1 MAADGAPVRGTTRL
15 AGVMGWPVAHS
26 RSPQMHNAAFAAL
39 GLDWVYVPLA
49 VPEAGLE
56 RALRALPDLGFAGV
70 NVTIP
75 HKQRVCELCDTLSD
89 EAARARSVNTVLV
102 GEDGTLDGHTTDG
115 RGMLGAI
122 GLPLPDEALVVGSG
136 GAARAA
142 VVALRDAGLRVRVS
156 ARNREAA
163 AELGAEVDPWPA
175 ERPAALLVNATP
187 VGQAGPAEELPV
199 SEELIAA
206 ADVVCDLTYRGDG
219 QETGLVATAARHG
232 MRVIDGLDVLVFQ
245 GVLAF
250 QLFTGQEPPLEVMH
264 AAVRGTP

>member
-26 RSPQMHNAAFAAL
+26 RSPQMHNAAFVAL

-49 VPEAGLE
+49 VPEAGVE

-89 EAARARSVNTVLV
+89 EASRAGSVNTVLV
-102 GEDGTLDGHTTDG
+102 GGDGSLDGHTTDG
-115 RGMLGAI
+115 GGMLAAI
-122 GLPLPDEALVVGSG
+122 GLPLPDEALVLGSG

-142 VVALRDAGLRVRVS
+142 VVALQDAGLHVRVS
-156 ARNREAA
+156 ARNADAA
-163 AELGAEVDPWPA
+163 AGLGAEVDPWPA
-175 ERPAALLVNATP
+175 ERPAPLLVNATP
-187 VGQAGPAEELPV
+187 VGQAGPAAEFPAP
-199 SEELIAA
+199 EELITA

-219 QETGLVATAARHG
+219 QETGLVTTASRHG
-232 MRVIDGLDVLVFQ
+232 VRVIDGLDVLVFQ

-250 QLFTGQEPPLEVMH
+250 QLFTGLEPPLDVMH
-264 AAVRGTP
+264 AAVREAP

>member
-1 MAADGAPVRGTTRL
+1 MAADGAAVRGTTRL

-102 GEDGTLDGHTTDG
+102 GEDGALDGHTTDG

-122 GLPLPDEALVVGSG
+122 GLPLPEEALVVGSG

-142 VVALRDAGLRVRVS
+142 VVALQDAGLEVRVS
-156 ARNREAA
+156 ARNAA
-163 AELGAEVDPWPA
+163 AAGQLGAAVDPWPA
-175 ERPAALLVNATP
+175 QRPAPLLVNATP

-199 SEELIAA
+199 SDELIAA

-219 QETGLVATAARHG
+219 QETGLVAAAARHG
-232 MRVIDGLDVLVFQ
+232 VPVIDGLDVLVFQ

-250 QLFTGQEPPLEVMH
+250 QLFTGREPPLDVMH
-264 AAVRGTP
+264 AAVRGMP

>member
-1 MAADGAPVRGTTRL
+1 MAADGSPVRGTTRL

-26 RSPQMHNAAFAAL
+26 RSPQMHNAAFDAL

-49 VPEAGLE
+49 VPEAGID

-89 EAARARSVNTVLV
+89 EAARAHSVNTVVV
-102 GEDGTLDGHTTDG
+102 GEDGMLNGHTTDG

-122 GLPLPDEALVVGSG
+122 GLPLPEDALVVGSG

-142 VVALRDAGLRVRVS
+142 VVALQDAGLEVRVS

-163 AELGAEVDPWPA
+163 EALGAEVDPWPA
-175 ERPAALLVNATP
+175 ERPASLLVNATP
-187 VGQAGPAEELPV
+187 VGQAGAADELPV
-199 SEELIAA
+199 AEELIAA
-206 ADVVCDLTYRGDG
+206 AEIACDLTYRGDG
-219 QETGLVATAARHG
+219 RETGLVATAARHG
-232 MRVIDGLDVLVFQ
+232 VRVIDGLDVLVFQ

-250 QLFTGQEPPLEVMH
+250 ELFTGREPPLDVMH